1 MRKLI
6 APGPG
11 GSYTLDL
18 RYFDFVRGRRMYSEA
33 LSDLLGAPP
42 RRPGEPITPFHQ
54 DLARSLQALLEEVL
68 LDKARYL
75 HERTGSSRLCLAGGV
90 ALNCVANA
98 RLLREGPFE
107 RLFIPPAAGDAG
119 SCVTRR
125 AQST

>member
-1 MRKLI
+1 RLRRLL

-18 RYFDFVRGRRMYSEA
+18 RYFDFVRGRRMYSDS

-42 RRPGEPITPFHQ
+42 RRAGEPITPFHQ

-68 LDKARYL
+68 LDKARFL
-75 HERTGSSRLCLAGGV
+75 HERTGSPRLCLAGGV

-98 RLLREGPFE
+98 RLLR
-107 RLFIPPAAGDAG
+107 
-119 SCVTRR
+119 
-125 AQST
+125 